1 MIYDMAAVYERTWNG
16 DLIIDL
22 PDNYDVRR
30 IKRVCIRCNGW
41 RKSYFS
47 QPLITGETDEVEE

>member
-1 MIYDMAAVYERTWNG
+1 MIYDMAAVYERIDG

-22 PDNYDVRR
+22 PDNYDIHR

-41 RKSYFS
+41 KKSYFN
-47 QPLITGETDEVEE
+47 QPLITGESDEVEE